1 MARECNDISPI
12 PQEENCCCHLS
23 SQVCFEASIA
33 YNFIWNGLETIEF
46 NFLRRARRI
55 VHLCAGQTV
64 SAEAAALLRY
74 LEQMWITVA
83 EVAEIV
89 EKNKS
94 HQPLGDDP
102 SAFVARVIQ
111 SRAL

>member
-1 MARECNDISPI
+1 MGIKNVYADVAKV
-12 PQEENCCCHLS
+12 NCHFLIVKVTLERGS
-23 SQVCFEASIA
+23 TLLRLFALVPRSHPASCR
-33 YNFIWNGLETIEF
+33 G
-46 NFLRRARRI
+46 RAA
-55 VHLCAGQTV
+55 LCAWCAGQTA

-102 SAFVARVIQ
+102 LHLSPE
-111 SRAL
+111 

>member
-1 MARECNDISPI
+1 M
-12 PQEENCCCHLS
+12 
-23 SQVCFEASIA
+23 
-33 YNFIWNGLETIEF
+33 
-46 NFLRRARRI
+46 
-55 VHLCAGQTV
+55 HLCAGQTV

-94 HQPLGDDP
+94 HQPLGDNP
-102 SAFVARVIQ
+102 LHLSPE
-111 SRAL
+111 

>member
-1 MARECNDISPI
+1 MPAILFGMASK
-12 PQEENCCCHLS
+12 LS
-23 SQVCFEASIA
+23 NSTFYGE
-33 YNFIWNGLETIEF
+33 
-46 NFLRRARRI
+46 RAA
-55 VHLCAGQTV
+55 LCAWCAGQTA

-102 SAFVARVIQ
+102 LHLSPE
-111 SRAL
+111 